1 MTDTESNYGE
11 SAINKS
17 MTDIRNTLKKLIAV
31 HNQAVIEDWEAMRK
45 DADRK
50 PHYTDE
56 QIIVKLLALI
66 NQSNREYCN
75 GIIGEDDE
83 EYMYD
88 GGIPRA
94 NNELRYQLRKKN
106 IG

>member
-1 MTDTESNYGE
+1 MTDTEKKIHAIICDNAREHDPIQGYSHKYCLE
-11 SAINKS
+11 ETSAIF
-17 MTDIRNTLKKLIAV
+17 
-31 HNQAVIEDWEAMRK
+31 
-45 DADRK
+45 
-50 PHYTDE
+50 
-56 QIIVKLLALI
+56 ALI
-66 NQSNREYCN
+66 QQSNREYCN